1 MTSDVT
7 DLIDALRDGSMTLE
21 EVAQRFRERTWPG
34 RPTPRPSS
42 YVELATAA
50 ISDPEPDLP
59 GSFSEVTSAYDRGKL
74 NRAEYRVLAEA
85 AAEAKRRGADEAS
98 GA

>member
-1 MTSDVT
+1 MTNDLT
-7 DLIDALRDGSMTLE
+7 ELIDALRDGTMTLE

-42 YVELATAA
+42 YIELASAA

-59 GSFSEVTSAYDRGKL
+59 GSFSEVTSAYDRGRL
-74 NRAEYRVLAEA
+74 NRAQYRVLAEA
-85 AAEAKRRGADEAS
+85 AAEAMRREAGDTS
-98 GA
+98 G

>member
-1 MTSDVT
+1 MTNDLT
-7 DLIDALRDGSMTLE
+7 ELIDALRDGSMTLE

-34 RPTPRPSS
+34 RPTPRFSS

-74 NRAEYRVLAEA
+74 NRAQYRVLAEA
-85 AAEAKRRGADEAS
+85 AAEAMRREAGDTS
-98 GA
+98 G